1 VYQLFFQLQKIT
13 RDKDALIHDD
23 RLDALSGGV
32 KVLMDLMAISAD
44 VAINRVQ
51 KERYEAMM
59 LDPLGTGINAF
70 NRTNTLSKNMRDRYK
85 RR

>member
-1 VYQLFFQLQKIT
+1 
-13 RDKDALIHDD
+13 
-23 RLDALSGGV
+23 
-32 KVLMDLMAISAD
+32 MDLMSINAD

-59 LDPLGTGINAF
+59 RDPLGTGINAF
-70 NRTNTLSKNMRDRYK
+70 NRADTLSRNMLDRYK